1 MWSSVGR
8 RWKDTFVLPRELA
21 IWSELAVKLGS
32 AKAIGLEIPPMLL
45 ARDEVN
51 DMRSQAGLSLRAAA
65 IRVRNPD

>member
-1 MWSSVGR
+1 MGR

-21 IWSELAVKLGS
+21 IWSELAVKLGP

-51 DMRSQAGLSLRAAA
+51 DMRFQAGLSLIPTA
-65 IRVRNPD
+65 IRVRSPD

>member
-1 MWSSVGR
+1 MGR

-51 DMRSQAGLSLRAAA
+51 DMRFQAGLSLRPTA
-65 IRVRNPD
+65 IRVRSPD